1 MNPEPV
7 TMKDDHSHPS
17 AGSEE
22 GLRNLLARLE
32 HQSLQPDFQIQRQLA
47 LSHALQPYLNPL
59 TVPPLAPLP
68 EEGDLAMWFLYADY
82 YPTDGHASLIEQV
95 RDLVT
100 EHVPQEER
108 VWLDS
113 LRHSYMD
120 LLEMQDISF
129 ENESVHARLQS
140 LGDQQIF
147 EVLLPATP
155 VPYKVGH
162 VLLTRLL
169 RGLSNTLLPAPPL
182 VLSSSMGKAV
192 LECTNEMRRE
202 IEIGTGNFA
211 LSEWAEFAKSYG
223 YMMIW
228 SVAKVR
234 RGAWAV
240 VDSHIDY
247 QNTQGETFLYA
258 IALYEH
264 SEFRVLAAGLNEF
277 EQFTPVQGKDAKPA
291 PSASGPET
299 ESWVWLPPQEHS
311 GSTEF
316 PVARLTLTPT
326 QLFVETDS
334 ADRLDTVKHQ
344 LAATFGFS
352 LHFKGETTS
361 SPQHMTPEVDL
372 LSDSYIAPP
381 TVVPQEEEQQI
392 LASLLETA
400 YLEWAETP
408 SPLLK
413 GQSPR
418 HYCAEQQDTK
428 EVAAIIDQME
438 QHDLGRRRTGQP
450 AYDYNILRGHIGL

>member
-1 MNPEPV
+1 ME
-7 TMKDDHSHPS
+7 DDHSHPS

-22 GLRNLLARLE
+22 ALRNLLARLE
-32 HQSLQPDFQIQRQLA
+32 HQSLKPDFQMQRQLA
-47 LSHALQPYLNPL
+47 LTQALQPYLDPL
-59 TVPPLAPLP
+59 MAPLLFPLP
-68 EEGDLAMWFLYADY
+68 EEEELAKWFLYADY
-82 YPTDGHASLIEQV
+82 FPTDGHSSLIEQV

-100 EHVPQEER
+100 EHVPEEER
-108 VWLDS
+108 LWLDS

-120 LLEMQDISF
+120 LLEVQGISP
-129 ENESVHARLQS
+129 EDQSVHARLQS

-155 VPYKVGH
+155 VPYKIGQI
-162 VLLTRLL
+162 LLTRLI
-169 RGLSNTLLPAPPL
+169 RGMSNTRLPGPPL
-182 VLSSSMGKAV
+182 IFSGSMGKAV
-192 LECTNEMRRE
+192 FQFTNDTRRE

-247 QNTQGETFLYA
+247 RNTQGEIFLYA

-264 SEFRVLAAGLNEF
+264 HEFRVLADGLNEF
-277 EQFTPVQGKDAKPA
+277 EQFTPAQGKGARPA
-291 PSASGPET
+291 PSVSGSET
-299 ESWVWLPPQEHS
+299 LSWVWLPPLEQAGAKPS
-311 GSTEF
+311 
-316 PVARLTLTPT
+316 PIARLTLTPT
-326 QLFVETDS
+326 QLHVETDS
-334 ADRLDTVKHQ
+334 ADRLDAIKHQ

-352 LHFKGETTS
+352 LHFKGETIAP
-361 SPQHMTPEVDL
+361 PQHTTPEVDL

-392 LASLLETA
+392 LASLLEA
-400 YLEWAETP
+400 VYLEWAEKP
-408 SPLLK
+408 SPVLK

-418 HYCAEQQDTK
+418 HYCAAQHNTE

>member
-1 MNPEPV
+1 VKPEPV
-7 TMKDDHSHPS
+7 TMEDDHSHPS
-17 AGSEE
+17 VKSEE
-22 GLRNLLARLE
+22 GIRNLLVRLE
-32 HQSLQPDFQIQRQLA
+32 HQSLKPDFQIQRQLA
-47 LSHALQPYLNPL
+47 LSQALQPYLDPL
-59 TVPPLAPLP
+59 MAPFLFPLP
-68 EEGDLAMWFLYADY
+68 EEEDLATWFLYADY
-82 YPTDGHASLIEQV
+82 FPTDGHSSLIEQV

-100 EHVPQEER
+100 EHVPEEER

-120 LLEMQDISF
+120 LLEVQDISPG
-129 ENESVHARLQS
+129 NQSVHARLQS

-147 EVLLPATP
+147 EVLLPPTT
-155 VPYKVGH
+155 VPYKIGQI
-162 VLLTRLL
+162 LLTRLL
-169 RGLSNTLLPAPPL
+169 RGLPKTHLLGPPL
-182 VLSSSMGKAV
+182 VLSANMGKAIFRF
-192 LECTNEMRRE
+192 TNETRKE

-247 QNTQGETFLYA
+247 RNTQGETFLYA

-264 SEFRVLAAGLNEF
+264 HEFRMLAEGLNEF
-277 EQFTPVQGKDAKPA
+277 EQFTPIQKKGAKPA
-291 PSASGPET
+291 PSVSGPEIL
-299 ESWVWLPPQEHS
+299 SWEWLPPQEHTDAKTS
-311 GSTEF
+311 

-326 QLFVETDS
+326 QLHVETDS
-334 ADRLDTVKHQ
+334 ADRLDTIKHQ
-344 LAATFGFS
+344 LAAAFGFS
-352 LHFKGETTS
+352 LHFKGETTAP
-361 SPQHMTPEVDL
+361 PQHLTPEVDL
-372 LSDSYIAPP
+372 LSESYVVPP
-381 TVVPQEEEQQI
+381 TVVSQKEEQQI
-392 LASLLETA
+392 LASLLETV
-400 YLEWAETP
+400 YLEWAEKP

-418 HYCAEQQDTK
+418 HYCAAQNDTK

>member
-1 MNPEPV
+1 MKPEPV
-7 TMKDDHSHPS
+7 TMEDDHSHPS

-22 GLRNLLARLE
+22 GLRNLLTRLE
-32 HQSLQPDFQIQRQLA
+32 HQSLKPDFRFQRELA
-47 LSHALQPYLNPL
+47 LTQALQPYLDPL
-59 TVPPLAPLP
+59 IAPPLFPLL
-68 EEGDLAMWFLYADY
+68 EEEDLAKWFLYADY
-82 YPTDGHASLIEQV
+82 LPTDGHPSLIEQV

-100 EHVPQEER
+100 EHVPEEER

-120 LLEMQDISF
+120 LLEVQDISPV
-129 ENESVHARLQS
+129 NQSVHARLQS

-147 EVLLPATP
+147 EVFLPPTPAT
-155 VPYKVGH
+155 YKVGQ
-162 VLLTRLL
+162 VLLTRLI
-169 RGLSNTLLPAPPL
+169 RGLSDTRLPGPPL

-192 LECTNEMRRE
+192 LELTNETRRE

-228 SVAKVR
+228 SVARVR
-234 RGAWAV
+234 RGAWTV

-247 QNTQGETFLYA
+247 RNTRGETFLYA

-264 SEFRVLAAGLNEF
+264 HEFRVMAAGLNGF
-277 EQFTPVQGKDAKPA
+277 EPFTSAQGKAAKPA
-291 PSASGPET
+291 PSVVGTET
-299 ESWVWLPPQEHS
+299 LSWVWLPPQEQTGAQIS
-311 GSTEF
+311 

-334 ADRLDTVKHQ
+334 ADQLDTVKHQ

-352 LHFKGETTS
+352 LHFKGETTTA
-361 SPQHMTPEVDL
+361 PQHTTPEVDL

-381 TVVPQEEEQQI
+381 TVVSQEEEQQI
-392 LASLLETA
+392 LASLLEKA

-418 HYCAEQQDTK
+418 HYCAAQHDTK
-428 EVAAIIDQME
+428 DVAAIIDQME
-438 QHDLGRRRTGQP
+438 HHDLGRRRTGQP
-450 AYDYNILRGHIGL
+450 AYDYHILRGHIGL

>member
-7 TMKDDHSHPS
+7 TMEDDHSHPP

-22 GLRNLLARLE
+22 GPRNLLARLE
-32 HQSLQPDFQIQRQLA
+32 HQLLQPDFQIQRQLA
-47 LSHALQPYLNPL
+47 LSHALQPYLHPL
-59 TVPPLAPLP
+59 MVPPLVPLP
-68 EEGDLAMWFLYADY
+68 EEEDLARWFVYADY
-82 YPTDGHASLIEQV
+82 LRTDGHASLIEQV
-95 RDLVT
+95 RDLIT

-120 LLEMQDISF
+120 LLEVQDM
-129 ENESVHARLQS
+129 VHGNQATRTRLQS
-140 LGDQQIF
+140 LGDKQIF
-147 EVLLPATP
+147 EVFLPATT

-169 RGLSNTLLPAPPL
+169 RGLADTRLPGPPL
-182 VLSSSMGKAV
+182 VLSASMGKAV
-192 LECTNEMRRE
+192 FELTNEMQRE
-202 IEIGTGNFA
+202 IEMGTGNFA

-223 YMMIW
+223 YMMMW

-234 RGAWAV
+234 RGAWAA
-240 VDSHIDY
+240 VDSQIDY
-247 QNTQGETFLYA
+247 LNSHGETFLYA

-264 SEFRVLAAGLNEF
+264 HDFRVLTDGLNKF
-277 EQFTPVQGKDAKPA
+277 DQFTPVQENAGKPA
-291 PSASGPET
+291 SSVSRTET
-299 ESWVWLPPQEHS
+299 LTWVWLPPQGSS
-311 GSTEF
+311 GATEYLI
-316 PVARLTLTPT
+316 ARLTLTPT
-326 QLFVETDS
+326 QLYVETDS

-344 LAATFGFS
+344 LAAIFGFS
-352 LHFKGETTS
+352 LHFQGETTAP
-361 SPQHMTPEVDL
+361 PQQRTPEVNL

-381 TVVPQEEEQQI
+381 TIVSQKEEQQI
-392 LASLLETA
+392 LASLPETV
-400 YLEWAETP
+400 YLEWAERP

-413 GQSPR
+413 KQSPR
-418 HYCAEQQDTK
+418 HFCSAQQDTK

>member
-1 MNPEPV
+1 ME
-7 TMKDDHSHPS
+7 DDRSHPP

-32 HQSLQPDFQIQRQLA
+32 HQSLLPDFQIQRQLA
-47 LSHALQPYLNPL
+47 LSHALQHYLHPL
-59 TVPPLAPLP
+59 MIPPLFPLP
-68 EEGDLAMWFLYADY
+68 EEEDLARWFLYADY
-82 YPTDGHASLIEQV
+82 LPTDGHASLIEQV

-120 LLEMQDISF
+120 LLEVQDLAQG
-129 ENESVHARLQS
+129 NQATQTRLQS
-140 LGDQQIF
+140 LGDKQVFDI
-147 EVLLPATP
+147 LSHARP
-155 VPYKVGH
+155 VPYKVGQ

-169 RGLSNTLLPAPPL
+169 RGLADIRLPGPPL
-182 VLSSSMGKAV
+182 VLSSTMGKAV
-192 LECTNEMRRE
+192 FELTNEMRRE
-202 IEIGTGNFA
+202 IEISTGNFA
-211 LSEWAEFAKSYG
+211 LSEWAEFAKSFG
-223 YMMIW
+223 YMMMW

-234 RGAWAV
+234 RGAWTV
-240 VDSHIDY
+240 VDSQIDY
-247 QNTQGETFLYA
+247 LNSHGETFLYA

-264 SEFRVLAAGLNEF
+264 HDFRALANGLRGF
-277 EQFTPVQGKDAKPA
+277 DQFTSAHENARKPA
-291 PSASGPET
+291 SSASQT
-299 ESWVWLPPQEHS
+299 DTLTWVWLPPQNPS
-311 GSTEF
+311 GDTEY

-326 QLFVETDS
+326 QLFVESDS
-334 ADRLDTVKHQ
+334 SDRLDTVKHQ

-352 LHFKGETTS
+352 LHFQGETTA
-361 SPQHMTPEVDL
+361 PPPHKTPEVDL

-381 TVVPQEEEQQI
+381 TIVSQEEEQQI
-392 LASLLETA
+392 LASLLETV

-413 GQSPR
+413 KQSPR
-418 HYCAEQQDTK
+418 HFCSAQQDTK

-438 QHDLGRRRTGQP
+438 QHDLGRRRTGKP

>member
-1 MNPEPV
+1 MNPEFV
-7 TMKDDHSHPS
+7 TMKDNHSHPI

-22 GLRNLLARLE
+22 GLRSLLTRLG

-47 LSHALQPYLNPL
+47 LSHALQPYFYPL
-59 TVPPLAPLP
+59 MVPPLVPLP
-68 EEGDLAMWFLYADY
+68 EEEDLARWFVYADY
-82 YPTDGHASLIEQV
+82 LPTDGHASLIEQV

-120 LLEMQDISF
+120 LLEVQEVAQGNQATQI
-129 ENESVHARLQS
+129 RLQS
-140 LGDQQIF
+140 LGDKQIF
-147 EVLLPATP
+147 AVFLPVAS
-155 VPYKVGH
+155 VPFKVGH

-169 RGLSNTLLPAPPL
+169 RGLADIRLPGPPL
-182 VLSSSMGKAV
+182 ILSASMGKV
-192 LECTNEMRRE
+192 VFELTNEMRRE

-211 LSEWAEFAKSYG
+211 LSEWAEFAKSFG
-223 YMMIW
+223 YMMMW

-234 RGAWAV
+234 RGAWTV
-240 VDSHIDY
+240 VDSQIDY
-247 QNTQGETFLYA
+247 RNTQGETFLYA

-264 SEFRVLAAGLNEF
+264 HDFRALVDGLRGLD
-277 EQFTPVQGKDAKPA
+277 QFTPVQDNAGKPA
-291 PSASGPET
+291 STGSQT
-299 ESWVWLPPQEHS
+299 DTLTWVWLPPQDPS
-311 GSTEF
+311 GATEY

-326 QLFVETDS
+326 QLFIETDS
-334 ADRLDTVKHQ
+334 SDRLDTVKHQ

-352 LHFKGETTS
+352 LHFLGETTAP
-361 SPQHMTPEVDL
+361 PQHRTPEVDL
-372 LSDSYIAPP
+372 LSDTYIAPS
-381 TVVPQEEEQQI
+381 TIVSQEEEQQI
-392 LASLLETA
+392 LASLLETV
-400 YLEWAETP
+400 YLDWAETP

-418 HYCAEQQDTK
+418 HFCSAQQDTK

-438 QHDLGRRRTGQP
+438 EYDLGRRRTGQS

>member
-1 MNPEPV
+1 MTKEDN
-7 TMKDDHSHPS
+7 HAHPS
-17 AGSEE
+17 AGTEE

-32 HQSLQPDFQIQRQLA
+32 HQSLLPDFQIQRQLA
-47 LSHALQPYLNPL
+47 LSHALQPYLHPL
-59 TVPPLAPLP
+59 MVPPLVPLP
-68 EEGDLAMWFLYADY
+68 EEEDLARWYLYADY
-82 YPTDGHASLIEQV
+82 LPTDGHASLIEQV

-120 LLEMQDISF
+120 LLEVQDIAQG
-129 ENESVHARLQS
+129 NQATQTRLQS
-140 LGDQQIF
+140 LGDKQIF
-147 EVLLPATP
+147 AVFLPVAS

-162 VLLTRLL
+162 VLLTRLF
-169 RGLSNTLLPAPPL
+169 RGLTDIRLPGPPL
-182 VLSSSMGKAV
+182 ILSSRMGKAV
-192 LECTNEMRRE
+192 LEFTNEKRRE
-202 IEIGTGNFA
+202 IEISTGNFA

-223 YMMIW
+223 YTMMW

-234 RGAWAV
+234 RGAWTA
-240 VDSHIDY
+240 VDSQITY

-264 SEFRVLAAGLNEF
+264 HDFHALANGLRGF
-277 EQFTPVQGKDAKPA
+277 DQFTSAQENARKPVSSVSPTD
-291 PSASGPET
+291 T
-299 ESWVWLPPQEHS
+299 LTWVWLPPQESS
-311 GSTEF
+311 GDKGY

-334 ADRLDTVKHQ
+334 SDRLDIVKHQ
-344 LAATFGFS
+344 LAATFSFS
-352 LHFKGETTS
+352 LHFQGETTAP
-361 SPQHMTPEVDL
+361 PQHTNPEVDL

-381 TVVPQEEEQQI
+381 TIVSQEEEQQI
-392 LASLLETA
+392 LASLLETVH
-400 YLEWAETP
+400 LEWAETP

-418 HYCAEQQDTK
+418 HYCAAQHDTK
-428 EVAAIIDQME
+428 DVEAIIDQMK

-450 AYDYNILRGHIGL
+450 AYDYSILRGHIGL

>member
-1 MNPEPV
+1 MKPDPV
-7 TMKDDHSHPS
+7 RMEDDHSHPS

-22 GLRNLLARLE
+22 GLRNLLTRLE
-32 HQSLQPDFQIQRQLA
+32 HQSLKPDFQIQRQLA
-47 LSHALQPYLNPL
+47 FTQALQPYVDPFMA
-59 TVPPLAPLP
+59 PPLVPLP
-68 EEGDLAMWFLYADY
+68 EEEELAKWFLYADY
-82 YPTDGHASLIEQV
+82 FPTDGHSSLIEQV

-100 EHVPQEER
+100 EHVPEEER

-120 LLEMQDISF
+120 LLEVQDISPM
-129 ENESVHARLQS
+129 NQSVHARLQS

-147 EVLLPATP
+147 EVLLPSTP
-155 VPYKVGH
+155 VPYKVGQIF
-162 VLLTRLL
+162 LTRLI
-169 RGLSNTLLPAPPL
+169 RGLSDTRLPGHPL
-182 VLSSSMGKAV
+182 VFSSSMGKAV
-192 LECTNEMRRE
+192 CELTNEMRRE

-240 VDSHIDY
+240 VDAHIDY
-247 QNTQGETFLYA
+247 RNTQGETFLYA

-264 SEFRVLAAGLNEF
+264 HEVRVLATGLNEF
-277 EQFTPVQGKDAKPA
+277 EPFTSVQEKGAKPA
-291 PSASGPET
+291 PSLSGTET
-299 ESWVWLPPQEHS
+299 LSWVWLPPQEQAGAQAS
-311 GSTEF
+311 

-352 LHFKGETTS
+352 LHFKGETTAP
-361 SPQHMTPEVDL
+361 PQHTTPEVDL
-372 LSDSYIAPP
+372 LSDSYLAPP
-381 TVVPQEEEQQI
+381 TVVSKKEEQQI
-392 LASLLETA
+392 LASLLEKA

-418 HYCAEQQDTK
+418 HYCAAQHDTK
-428 EVAAIIDQME
+428 DVAAIIDQME
-438 QHDLGRRRTGQP
+438 DHDLGRRRTGQP
-450 AYDYNILRGHIGL
+450 AYDYQILRGHIGL

>member
-1 MNPEPV
+1 MIPEPV
-7 TMKDDHSHPS
+7 TMEDNHSQPS
-17 AGSEE
+17 PGSAE
-22 GLRNLLARLE
+22 GLRSLLTRLE

-47 LSHALQPYLNPL
+47 LSHALQPYLHPL
-59 TVPPLAPLP
+59 MVPPLVPFP
-68 EEGDLAMWFLYADY
+68 EEEDLARWYLYADY
-82 YPTDGHASLIEQV
+82 LPTDGHASLIEQV

-120 LLEMQDISF
+120 LLEVQEMAHGKQGTQT
-129 ENESVHARLQS
+129 RLQS
-140 LGDQQIF
+140 LGDKQIF
-147 EVLLPATP
+147 AVFLPVAS

-169 RGLSNTLLPAPPL
+169 RGLADIRLPGPPL
-182 VLSSSMGKAV
+182 ILSSSMGKAV
-192 LECTNEMRRE
+192 FNLTKERRQE
-202 IEIGTGNFA
+202 IEIGTGKFA
-211 LSEWAEFAKSYG
+211 LSEWGEFAKSYG
-223 YMMIW
+223 YEMMW

-234 RGAWAV
+234 RGVWTV
-240 VDSHIDY
+240 VDSQIDY
-247 QNTQGETFLYA
+247 QNTQGDTFLYA
-258 IALYEH
+258 IALYEYQD
-264 SEFRVLAAGLNEF
+264 FRALAEGLRGF
-277 EQFTPVQGKDAKPA
+277 DQFTPMQENAGKPA
-291 PSASGPET
+291 STVSQT
-299 ESWVWLPPQEHS
+299 DTLTWVWLPPQEPS
-311 GSTEF
+311 GDTGY

-334 ADRLDTVKHQ
+334 PERLDIVKHQ
-344 LAATFGFS
+344 LAAIFGFS
-352 LHFKGETTS
+352 LHFQGETS
-361 SPQHMTPEVDL
+361 APPQHRTPEVDL
-372 LSDSYIAPP
+372 LSDNYITPP
-381 TVVPQEEEQQI
+381 TKVSKEEEQQI
-392 LASLLETA
+392 LASLLETV

-418 HYCAEQQDTK
+418 HFCSAQQDTK

>member
-1 MNPEPV
+1 MSSESV
-7 TMKDDHSHPS
+7 TMEDNHSDPL

-22 GLRNLLARLE
+22 GLRSLLARLE
-32 HQSLQPDFQIQRQLA
+32 HQSLLPDFQLQRQLA
-47 LSHALQPYLNPL
+47 LSHALQPYLHPL
-59 TVPPLAPLP
+59 MVPPLFPLP
-68 EEGDLAMWFLYADY
+68 EEEDLARWFVYADY
-82 YPTDGHASLIEQV
+82 LPTDGHASLIEQV

-120 LLEMQDISF
+120 LLQVQELAQEDQ
-129 ENESVHARLQS
+129 ATQTRLQS
-140 LGDQQIF
+140 LGDKQIF
-147 EVLLPATP
+147 DVLPHATP
-155 VPYKVGH
+155 VPYKVGQ

-169 RGLSNTLLPAPPL
+169 RGLADIRLPGPPL
-182 VLSSSMGKAV
+182 ILSSSMGKAV
-192 LECTNEMRRE
+192 FELTNEMRRE

-211 LSEWAEFAKSYG
+211 LSEWAEFAKSFG
-223 YMMIW
+223 HMMIW

-234 RGAWAV
+234 RGAWTV
-240 VDSHIDY
+240 VDSQIDY

-264 SEFRVLAAGLNEF
+264 HDFRALVDGLRGLDE
-277 EQFTPVQGKDAKPA
+277 FTPVQENAGKPA
-291 PSASGPET
+291 SAVPQT
-299 ESWVWLPPQEHS
+299 DFLTWVWLPPHDPS
-311 GSTEF
+311 GAKEC
-316 PVARLTLTPT
+316 PIARLTLTPT

-334 ADRLDTVKHQ
+334 SDRLDTVKHQ
-344 LAATFGFS
+344 LAATFGFA
-352 LHFKGETTS
+352 LHFQGETTAP
-361 SPQHMTPEVDL
+361 PQHRTPEVDL

-381 TVVPQEEEQQI
+381 TIVPKKEEQQI
-392 LASLLETA
+392 LASLLETV

-418 HYCAEQQDTK
+418 HFCSARQDTK
-428 EVAAIIDQME
+428 DVAAIIDQME
-438 QHDLGRRRTGQP
+438 QHDLGRRRTGQS

>member
-1 MNPEPV
+1 
-7 TMKDDHSHPS
+7 MKDDHSHPT
-17 AGSEE
+17 AGSEK
-22 GLRNLLARLE
+22 GLRSLLARLE
-32 HQSLQPDFQIQRQLA
+32 HQSLKPDFQIQRQLA
-47 LSHALQPYLNPL
+47 LSLVLQPYLDPL
-59 TVPPLAPLP
+59 MAPPLSPLA
-68 EEGDLAMWFLYADY
+68 EEEDLAKWFVYADY
-82 YPTDGHASLIEQV
+82 FPTDGHSSLIEQV

-100 EHVPQEER
+100 EHVPEEER
-108 VWLDS
+108 GWLDP

-120 LLEMQDISF
+120 LLKVQDISSR
-129 ENESVHARLQS
+129 NQSVHARLQS
-140 LGDQQIF
+140 LGDLQIF

-162 VLLTRLL
+162 ILLTRLL
-169 RGLSNTLLPAPPL
+169 RGLHEIRMPGSPL
-182 VLSSSMGKAV
+182 VFSSNMGKAV
-192 LECTNEMRRE
+192 FDFTHEAQRE

-228 SVAKVR
+228 SVARVR

-247 QNTQGETFLYA
+247 RNTQGETFLYA

-264 SEFRVLAAGLNEF
+264 HEFQWLTEGINGF
-277 EQFTPVQGKDAKPA
+277 EQFTPVKGMDAKPA
-291 PSASGPET
+291 SSASET
-299 ESWVWLPPQEHS
+299 KALSWVWVLPQEQTGTPVS
-311 GSTEF
+311 

-326 QLFVETDS
+326 QLYVETDS
-334 ADRLDTVKHQ
+334 ADRLDTIKHQ
-344 LAATFGFS
+344 LAGTFGFS
-352 LHFKGETTS
+352 LHFKGEITAT
-361 SPQHMTPEVDL
+361 PQHSTPEVDL

-381 TVVPQEEEQQI
+381 TVVSKEEEQQI
-392 LASLLETA
+392 LASFLETV

-408 SPLLK
+408 SPILK

-418 HYCAEQQDTK
+418 HYCAAQHDTK